1 MTIARRVST
10 LLLSTLGFLCFV
22 VFLKDWGVAAAA
34 SAPDGSR
41 VTGSWAFA
49 LIIAGAVVVLALVAV
64 LIPSCRR
71 LIAAAGYRQTTKS
84 LLRKAERLP
93 SGGDRAVA
101 VVAVPGLER
110 LPAGKGKNAMKSL
123 RLYLEGF
130 VREGERFGRVD
141 RFAYG
146 LVLLPGDAASF
157 SQRLEI
163 LKQDAGFLYMAAYP
177 GMRLTARV
185 TACRENGQGLQDALR
200 RAMDGTAP
208 EGPDQGLN

>member
-10 LLLSTLGFLCFV
+10 LLLSTLGFFCFV
-22 VFLKDWGVAAAA
+22 VFLKDWGIAAMA
-34 SAPDGSR
+34 SAPDGNH
-41 VTGSWAFA
+41 VTGPWAFA
-49 LIIAGAVVVLALVAV
+49 VILAGAVVAMGLFAA
-64 LIPSCRR
+64 LIPSCRK
-71 LIAAAGYRQTTKS
+71 LIAAAGYRQSTKCF
-84 LLRKAERLP
+84 LREAEGLT
-93 SGGDRAVA
+93 SGGNRVVA

-110 LPAGKGKNAMKSL
+110 LPAGKGKNAMNSL

-130 VREGERFGRVD
+130 VLKGERFGRVD

-146 LVLLPGDAASF
+146 LVLIPGEAAAF

-185 TACRENGQGLQDALR
+185 TACREDGQGLQDALR
-200 RAMDGTAP
+200 RAMSDTAP
-208 EGPDQGLN
+208 EGPDRG

>member
-1 MTIARRVST
+1 MTIVRRVST

-22 VFLKDWGVAAAA
+22 VFLKDWGVAAMA

-41 VTGSWAFA
+41 VSGSWAYA
-49 LIIAGAVVVLALVAV
+49 LIIAGAAVALALVAA
-64 LIPSCRR
+64 LIPPCRR
-71 LIAAAGYRQTTKS
+71 LIAAAGYRQSTKCF
-84 LLRKAERLP
+84 LRKVDGLP

-110 LPAGKGKNAMKSL
+110 LPARKGKNAMKSL

-130 VREGERFGRVD
+130 VLKGERFGRVD

-146 LVLLPGDAASF
+146 LVLIPGDAAAF
-157 SQRLEI
+157 AQRLEI

-185 TACRENGQGLQDALR
+185 TACREGGQGLQDALR
-200 RAMDGTAP
+200 RAMSGSAP
-208 EGPDQGLN
+208 EGPDQG